1 MSMRLEIDGQAV
13 IEFEEENIVLG
24 SDPACTV
31 PFPATAGLAPK
42 HAVIRKIAGRWIV
55 EVRGGDSIQVGDAEP
70 TRMHWLS
77 PGDIIRLTDSG
88 PTVQFEPPQRATK
101 PAGRRSSAEIPVQ
114 PKPAARRSSAEIP
127 VQPKH
132 STRRSSAEIPV
143 EPKPTTRPKSEAI
156 DSFQLS
162 KPKTI
167 SMPAIDEAVELDAV
181 KPKPQPKSTP
191 SVEFNEAPTP
201 EMRPLPALGKSSPWL
216 GTAAT
221 TASTTSK
228 NRARRRL
235 WMQAGGAAV
244 LVVAVTV
251 FLMSGRNPPRKQLEA
266 TASTEPT
273 TSTTQ
278 APAVPGPQPPPT
290 VSREKPA
297 LTENSEKPSTP
308 KPDPVVST
316 PVDPATQSLVT
327 TPSKSPAKAPS
338 ATLVAV
344 RDGVY
349 TVFAKL
355 PDRDVYYRLGT
366 AWAASKRHLV
376 TSGAVA
382 LAVEGLKSEGASILV
397 SQPFQENPIA
407 IKGARMHAAYST
419 AVERAAAAKA
429 RMADESSTPAKG
441 ADDQDET
448 PAAEFAKALATQ
460 ARFDLGV
467 LEIEA
472 GQRLPTF
479 LKMQT
484 GDMADV
490 SKADFLLVGFPFAD
504 SQSQTDGVH
513 KTGDVKE
520 RVSTKN
526 SPVKNESDLS
536 LTMKFAGD
544 VADEIWSGSPVFD
557 RSQRVIGVYSRPA
570 IPAQENESVQ
580 KRRHAVIWLGRLR
593 EFAPDLE

>member
-1 MSMRLEIDGQAV
+1 MSIRLEIDGQAV
-13 IEFEEENIVLG
+13 VEFEEENILLG

-31 PFPATAGLAPK
+31 PFLPATGLAPK

-70 TRMHWLS
+70 TRMHWLN
-77 PGDIIRLTDSG
+77 PGDIIRLTDAG
-88 PTVQFEPPQRATK
+88 PSVQFEPPQRAT
-101 PAGRRSSAEIPVQ
+101 
-114 PKPAARRSSAEIP
+114 KPAARRSSAEIP
-127 VQPKH
+127 VQPK
-132 STRRSSAEIPV
+132 SARRSSAEIPV
-143 EPKPTTRPKSEAI
+143 QPKPATRPKSETI

-162 KPKTI
+162 KPKSI
-167 SMPAIDEAVELDAV
+167 SMPTFDQAVELDTV
-181 KPKPQPKSTP
+181 KSKPQPKSTP
-191 SVEFNEAPTP
+191 SVEPVEFNEAPTP

-221 TASTTSK
+221 AASTGPRD
-228 NRARRRL
+228 RARRRL
-235 WMQAGGAAV
+235 WMQVGGAAV
-244 LVVAVTV
+244 LAIAVIV
-251 FLMSGRNPPRKQLEA
+251 FLISGRNPSRTRPDSTPSTDST
-266 TASTEPT
+266 TASTRAPNVPIP
-273 TSTTQ
+273 Q
-278 APAVPGPQPPPT
+278 ASPSVP
-290 VSREKPA
+290 REKTTP
-297 LTENSEKPSTP
+297 EGPVKESET
-308 KPDPVVST
+308 KPDSIASK

-327 TPSKSPAKAPS
+327 IPTPPSKSTPKPPS

-355 PDRDVYYRLGT
+355 PEREVYYRLGT

-382 LAVEGLKSEGASILV
+382 VAVEGLKSEGASIVV
-397 SQPFQENPIA
+397 SQPFQERPIV
-407 IKGARMHAAYST
+407 IKGARMHSAYST
-419 AVERAAAAKA
+419 AVQRAAAAKA

-441 ADDQDET
+441 ADDQEDT

-467 LEIEA
+467 LDIEA

-490 SKADFLLVGFPFAD
+490 SKADFLLVGFPFAEN
-504 SQSQTDGVH
+504 QSQTEGVH

-520 RVSTKN
+520 RVSTRN
-526 SPVKNESDLS
+526 SAVKNESDLS
-536 LTMKFAGD
+536 LTMKFTGE

-570 IPAQENESVQ
+570 MPAQENESVQ
-580 KRRHAVIWLGRLR
+580 KRRHAIIWLGRLR
-593 EFAPDLE
+593 EFASDLE